1 MVVSNFM
8 LEPLEQLEASTTKQ
22 LSRATNLI
30 IWLIR
35 TMLFASGTLNLFVV
49 MAHLLLVLIVMNFV
63 SFKVLETLD

>member
-49 MAHLLLVLIVMNFV
+49 MAYLLLVLIVMNFV